1 MQVRNAIRR
10 REKESMLESTARSQ
24 VFHIEI
30 ESLRPII
37 FFSNRFNQK
46 NLVRFEDVECENYL
60 GI

>member
-1 MQVRNAIRR
+1 
-10 REKESMLESTARSQ
+10 MLESTARSQ